1 MVKKNFV
8 WLGHSNFF
16 SLSSLFSSLR
26 NRALPLLE
34 VKEAM
39 TRISG
44 RLPNEL
50 ERGINKELMIYQQ
63 RMRSMLARF
72 PYQKIQRLLDMTANN
87 LSPAERELFYLN
99 TQNLYELCKKY
110 SEDIRGLKKERLKN
124 NRYNIQWFIC
134 II

>member
-1 MVKKNFV
+1 M
-8 WLGHSNFF
+8 
-16 SLSSLFSSLR
+16 
-26 NRALPLLE
+26 PLLE

-44 RLPNEL
+44 RLPSEL

-124 NRYNIQWFIC
+124 IMINITYYITYYMNYC
-134 II
+134 IGFSIVKGHCEKSFQ